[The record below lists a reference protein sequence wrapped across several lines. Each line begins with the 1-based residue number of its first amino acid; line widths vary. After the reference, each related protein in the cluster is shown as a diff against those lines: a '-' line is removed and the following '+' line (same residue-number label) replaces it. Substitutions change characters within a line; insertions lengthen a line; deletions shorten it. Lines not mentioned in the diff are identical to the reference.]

1 VFNSVCS
8 TIETIGEQAGT
19 QTASFG
25 TRYSA
30 LETLRKIGKTVCLGS
45 NTIGH
50 EVRKQFQYDPSLEDP
65 MTQIVDYMSDKE
77 RTDMLAINDGRSTF
91 MHKMCELEELAQG
104 CCVFEGIG
112 TVIAQLFGPDPSVSG
127 SGDEDEHSDGRED
140 DEEEE
145 EEEQVNGDA
154 GGHDGIKFANDEQE
168 MIFLECFDS
177 GGAPRMD
184 ARSQRILAQYH

>member
-1 VFNSVCS
+1 VQPYEHSNAQVGRRQEESHEGVS
-8 TIETIGEQAGT
+8 RDVSEDRSAG
-19 QTASFG
+19 
-25 TRYSA
+25 R
-30 LETLRKIGKTVCLGS
+30 L
-45 NTIGH
+45 
-50 EVRKQFQYDPSLEDP
+50 
-65 MTQIVDYMSDKE
+65 QIVDYMSDKE

-104 CCVFEGIG
+104 YCVFEGIG